1 MTSPEQFEAL
11 GAGRIDL
18 GVARLPSPSRAI
30 ASTRIVAEPFVVA
43 LPTGH
48 GLARG
53 AAVATHKLDGL
64 PLVTF
69 PLMGAVLRDAVL
81 AELAEAGA
89 GPRIVDEVIDMP
101 TILGLV
107 AAGRGIALVPAS
119 VATLGLKGVVFRPL
133 RSPRRRAELWLV
145 KRREDRR
152 PVMSTLME
160 LVMKAAS

>member
-1 MTSPEQFEAL
+1 
-11 GAGRIDL
+11 
-18 GVARLPSPSRAI
+18 
-30 ASTRIVAEPFVVA
+30 VA

-48 GLARG
+48 RLARS
-53 AAVATHKLDGL
+53 AAIAAHTLDDL

-69 PLMGAVLRDAVL
+69 PLMAAVLRDAVL

-89 GPRIVDEVIDMP
+89 GPRIVDEVSDMP

-119 VATLGLKGVVFRPL
+119 VARLGLKGVVFRPL
-133 RSPRRRAELWLV
+133 RSPKRRAELWLV

-152 PVMSTLME
+152 PVVSTLMD
-160 LVMKAAS
+160 LVAKAAR